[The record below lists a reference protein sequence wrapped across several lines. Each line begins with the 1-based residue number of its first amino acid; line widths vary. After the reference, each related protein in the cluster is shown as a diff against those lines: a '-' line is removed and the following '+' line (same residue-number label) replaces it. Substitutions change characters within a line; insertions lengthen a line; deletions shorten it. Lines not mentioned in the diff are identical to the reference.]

1 MIERVHYITKDDA
14 RFSHEELCELACS
27 AGVRL
32 VQLRRKNVSEQ
43 ELLKSAQACRE
54 ITKRYGAKLIIND
67 HVDIALE
74 VGADGVH
81 LGLNDMDTG
90 EARKQCPKD
99 FIIGGTANS
108 FEDLAHHYSNGVD
121 YVGLGPFRFT
131 STKEQLS
138 PVLGIEGYR
147 VMVQRMQEDGIHLPV
162 IAIGGITLEDCVNLK
177 ESGVHGIA
185 VSGLITDAADK
196 EQVITTVLKKWK
208 YAEFENS

>member
-1 MIERVHYITKDDA
+1 MMECLHYITKDDA
-14 RFSHEELCELACS
+14 GFSHEELCELACA
-27 AGVRL
+27 AGVPL

-43 ELLKSAQACRE
+43 ELLASAKACRE
-54 ITKRYGAKLIIND
+54 ITGRYGVKLIIND

-81 LGLNDMDTG
+81 LGLGDLDTG
-90 EARKQCPKD
+90 EARKRCPKD
-99 FIIGGTANS
+99 FVIGGTANS
-108 FEDLAHHYSNGVD
+108 FEDLVHHYANGVD

-131 STKEQLS
+131 STKERLS

-147 VMVQRMQEDGIHLPV
+147 MIVQRMREVGMQLPV
-162 IAIGGITLEDCVNLK
+162 IAIGGITLEDCADLK

-185 VSGLITDAADK
+185 VSALITEAADK
-196 EQVITTVLKKWK
+196 ERVVKTVLKKWK